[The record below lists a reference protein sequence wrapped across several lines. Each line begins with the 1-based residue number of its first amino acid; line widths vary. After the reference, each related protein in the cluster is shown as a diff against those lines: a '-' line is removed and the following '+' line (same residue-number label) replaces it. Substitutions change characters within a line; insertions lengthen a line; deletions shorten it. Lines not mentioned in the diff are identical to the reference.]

1 MKLKW
6 ITGGLGWV
14 FAGPMGAM
22 LGYALGSLFE
32 KADEKEKFKNHFKN
46 VSKSAAQFEIS
57 LLILSAYV
65 IKADGKIDNRELIY
79 VRDKFSTMFG
89 SSRSKEYFKLFK
101 HIINNNSISLR
112 QICIQI
118 GKNISHAQRLQL
130 IHFLYGI
137 SLADQHID
145 KSEINVIEKIGLYM
159 NISIKDLN
167 SIKAMF
173 YKDPGQAYRIL
184 EISSSASNSEIKK
197 AYRKMVMKYHPDKL
211 NDLNEIQKK
220 MGEEKFIKVKEA
232 YETIRKNRGNLKY

>member
-101 HIINNNSISLR
+101 HIINNNSIS
-112 QICIQI
+112 
-118 GKNISHAQRLQL
+118 
-130 IHFLYGI
+130 FMLY
-137 SLADQHID
+137 L
-145 KSEINVIEKIGLYM
+145 
-159 NISIKDLN
+159 
-167 SIKAMF
+167 
-173 YKDPGQAYRIL
+173 
-184 EISSSASNSEIKK
+184 
-197 AYRKMVMKYHPDKL
+197 
-211 NDLNEIQKK
+211 
-220 MGEEKFIKVKEA
+220 
-232 YETIRKNRGNLKY
+232 

>member
-101 HIINNNSISLR
+101 T
-112 QICIQI
+112 
-118 GKNISHAQRLQL
+118 QL
-130 IHFLYGI
+130 SF
-137 SLADQHID
+137 S
-145 KSEINVIEKIGLYM
+145 
-159 NISIKDLN
+159 
-167 SIKAMF
+167 F
-173 YKDPGQAYRIL
+173 
-184 EISSSASNSEIKK
+184 
-197 AYRKMVMKYHPDKL
+197 
-211 NDLNEIQKK
+211 
-220 MGEEKFIKVKEA
+220 
-232 YETIRKNRGNLKY
+232 